1 MINTYRPSRLAAAFL
16 LAGVTLLL
24 AACNRTVGSVHEIGV
39 PSSLSTVA
47 GAGDMPVVISGNMFG
62 MDQPAFD
69 RLVTETMYGRNS
81 GPLVTFTTSPKEG
94 STENY
99 RVEMLFGAPQTKSYL
114 QLCKGP
120 LPAATGETDSE
131 GRVRVLAA
139 YCYKDVV
146 QSGAMS
152 LHAAESSPDDE
163 KFIGMIHAMMTT
175 MFPLKDPYRQ
185 NDCGF
190 ARIDC

>member
-1 MINTYRPSRLAAAFL
+1 
-16 LAGVTLLL
+16 
-24 AACNRTVGSVHEIGV
+24 

-47 GAGDMPVVISGNMFG
+47 GAGDMPVAISGNLFG
-62 MDQPAFD
+62 MDQPSFD
-69 RLVTETMYGRNS
+69 RLVTETMYGRNA
-81 GPLVTFTTSPKEG
+81 GPLVTFTTKPKEG

-99 RVEMLFGAPQTKSYL
+99 RVEMLFGAPRTMSYL

-120 LPAATGETDSE
+120 LPAAIGETDSE
-131 GRVRVLAA
+131 GRVKVLAA

-152 LHAAESSPDDE
+152 LHAVEAGAAGEGFTD
-163 KFIGMIHAMMTT
+163 MIHAMMTT

-185 NDCGF
+185 NDCGL

>member
-1 MINTYRPSRLAAAFL
+1 
-16 LAGVTLLL
+16 
-24 AACNRTVGSVHEIGV
+24 
-39 PSSLSTVA
+39 
-47 GAGDMPVVISGNMFG
+47 MPVVISGNPYG
-62 MDQPAFD
+62 TDRQAFD
-69 RLVTETMYGRNS
+69 DLVTETMYGRNS
-81 GPLVTFTTSPKEG
+81 GPLVTFTTKPAEG

-99 RVEMLFGAPQTKSYL
+99 RVEMLFGAPQTMSYL

-120 LPAATGETDSE
+120 LPAPTGETDSD
-131 GRVRVLAA
+131 GRVKVLAA

-152 LHAAESSPDDE
+152 LHAVEAGAAGEG
-163 KFIGMIHAMMTT
+163 FTGMIHAMMTT

-185 NDCGF
+185 NDCGL